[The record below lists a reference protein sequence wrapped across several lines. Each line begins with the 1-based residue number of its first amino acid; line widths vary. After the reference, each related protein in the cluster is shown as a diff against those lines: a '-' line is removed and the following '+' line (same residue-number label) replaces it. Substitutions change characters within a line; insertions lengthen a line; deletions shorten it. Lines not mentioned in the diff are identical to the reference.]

1 MRAINFKQ
9 ANTKYPTVIKRFGGK
24 QIMIPALKNQG
35 LVTTVWKAKFFERI
49 KFLFTGK
56 LYHIQSSV
64 SAKVEHHFSKANI
77 SPKWGSGTEGMVVHP
92 SASNPESPRFKV
104 TSAAFKAYKADPNNR
119 FKK

>member
-49 KFLFTGK
+49 KFFNIFFSFD
-56 LYHIQSSV
+56 LYAGQ
-64 SAKVEHHFSKANI
+64 
-77 SPKWGSGTEGMVVHP
+77 
-92 SASNPESPRFKV
+92 
-104 TSAAFKAYKADPNNR
+104 
-119 FKK
+119 